1 VIKDKLAARIAIF
14 KFTIVSV
21 ISFLFLAGCQTSI
34 SDITTPKVIEG
45 FSSPESVIAEAN
57 GKYLFVSNVG
67 KKLAPTV
74 KDGDGFI
81 SRLAPNGD
89 ILDKKYLPKTGVL
102 NAPKGMAIINQVL
115 FVADIDR
122 VVGFD
127 LITRKQT
134 FDLDF
139 SSQGTMFLNDLAVV
153 DKKTL
158 VVSATDTGKVYE
170 ISLGEKPRFTLLAE
184 NIPGAN
190 GLYFDSRTQRLFVVS
205 FGEGYKFNGKL
216 GVISLR
222 NDKHEYQALT
232 GPIGGLD
239 GVALLDNSKVIF
251 SDWVAPDKTGLIR
264 TYNLKTKKLAV
275 IDLSQQVNGPADFF
289 YDTKNGNLWLPE
301 MKTGKVLVEKLR
313 KGSE

>member
-1 VIKDKLAARIAIF
+1 MIKDKLAAGMAIF
-14 KFTIVSV
+14 KLMLASV
-21 ISFLFLAGCQTSI
+21 IFLFLTGFQTAI
-34 SDITTPKVIEG
+34 SAVTTLKVIAG
-45 FSSPESVIAEAN
+45 FSSPESVIADAH
-57 GKYLFVSNVG
+57 GRYFFVSNVG
-67 KKLAPTV
+67 KKLAPSA

-81 SRLAPNGD
+81 SRLSPQGD

-102 NAPKGMAIINQVL
+102 NAPKGMAIINQIL

-122 VVGFD
+122 VVGFN
-127 LITRKQT
+127 LLTREQT
-134 FDLDF
+134 FELDF

-153 DKKTL
+153 NKKTL
-158 VVSATDTGKVYE
+158 VVSATDTGKIYE
-170 ISLGEKPRFTLLAE
+170 ISLGEKPHFTLLAE

-190 GLYFDSRTQRLFVVS
+190 GLYFDSRTQRLFVVT
-205 FGEGYKFNGKL
+205 FGEGYKSNGKL

-222 NDKHEYQALT
+222 HDKHAYQALT

-251 SDWVAPDKTGLIR
+251 SDWVAIDKPGLIR

-275 IDLSQQVNGPADFF
+275 IDLPQQVYGPADFF
-289 YDTKNGNLWLPE
+289 YDTKKGTLWIPE
-301 MKTGKVLVEKLR
+301 MEVGKVLVEKLP